1 MPVGSDSHAASGRP
15 VRWGLALRLFAIL
28 TLLGAIAVLVTGVL
42 GYVRA
47 RDALEQAIYNQL
59 TTAREIKA
67 RQVETYFRTIHAELR
82 LLATSKMVVE
92 STREFRSAFNELA
105 REPLSDEMRQ
115 KVSGW
120 YGAHFLPEISRVL
133 GKEPPLADYLPV
145 GSGANYL
152 QYHYIVANPHPAE
165 RRRLLDDAGDGSRY
179 SKLHAVYHPLMRA
192 AATTLGFDDFMI
204 ADAKSGRL
212 IYAVDKEVDFAT
224 STQIGPY
231 RKTNVAAAVARCA
244 GSADRS
250 AVCLED
256 FALYAPSG
264 GEPTAFMA
272 APVIDEGVVIGV
284 LIAQL
289 SDNEIDKVVTG
300 DRRWN
305 HEGFGATGEAYLVG
319 PDHLVRSAPRAF
331 YENRELYFAELKA
344 VGTSEA
350 EMATIRRFDTP
361 ILIQRVDTKA
371 SRSALAGVEG
381 TGEIIGYRGVPTLA
395 SWGPLTI
402 PGLKWA
408 LIAKIDSAEA
418 FAPVYRLRQDLAV
431 VGGLALLV
439 VIATSGWLSRALLGP
454 LHDLTA
460 GVKRFAAGDYGAKVP
475 VRSRD
480 EIGQLCVAF
489 NGMVDE
495 LREKNTVIEGKNR
508 ENEELL
514 LNVLPAPIANRLRGG
529 EQRIA
534 DGFAEVTV
542 AFADLVGFTALSSEM
557 PPQEVVT
564 LLNGLF
570 TRFDVAAQELGIEKI
585 KTVGDAYM
593 AVCGLPVPV
602 ANHAERMVRM
612 AIRMVHITREHALE
626 HQVDMKL
633 RVGVNSGPVVA
644 GVIGK
649 SKYIYDLWGDT
660 VNLASRMESGGIP
673 DSVQVTRPVY
683 EKLKD
688 LFVFEA
694 RGTIEVK
701 GKGSVEAWL
710 LRL

>member
-1 MPVGSDSHAASGRP
+1 MSVDNDGHALSDRP
-15 VRWGLALRLFAIL
+15 VRWGLGARLFAIL
-28 TLLGAIAVLVTGVL
+28 TLLGAVAVVVTGLL

-67 RQVETYFRTIHAELR
+67 RQIETYFRTVHAQLR
-82 LLATSKMVVE
+82 LLAASKMVVD
-92 STREFRSAFNELA
+92 STREFRAAFIELDSQA
-105 REPLSDEMRQ
+105 LPDGTRAEVSD
-115 KVSGW
+115 W
-120 YGAHFLPEISRVL
+120 YRAHFLPEISRVL
-133 GKEPPLADYLPV
+133 GKEPPLADYLPM

-152 QYHYIVANPHPAE
+152 QYHYVVKNPHPTE

-179 SKLHAVYHPLMRA
+179 SRLHALYHPLMRA
-192 AATTLGFDDFMI
+192 AATTVGFDDFMI
-204 ADAKSGRL
+204 ADARSGRL
-212 IYAVDKEVDFAT
+212 IYGVDKEVDFAT

-256 FALYAPSG
+256 FGLYAPAG
-264 GEPTAFMA
+264 GAPTAFMA
-272 APVIDEGVVIGV
+272 APIIDEGIVIGV

-289 SDNEIDKVVTG
+289 SDDEIDKVVTG
-300 DRRWN
+300 DRRWT
-305 HEGFGATGEAYLVG
+305 HEGFGASGEAYLVG
-319 PDHLVRSAPRAF
+319 PDSLVRSAPRAF
-331 YENRELYFAELKA
+331 YENRDLYFAELKA
-344 VGTSEA
+344 VGTPAA
-350 EMATIRRFDTP
+350 EIDAIRRFDTP
-361 ILIQRVDTKA
+361 VLLQRIDTKA

-381 TGEIIGYRGVPTLA
+381 TGEIIGYRGLPTLA
-395 SWGPLTI
+395 SWGPLAI

-408 LIAKIDSAEA
+408 LVAKVDSAEA
-418 FAPVYRLRQDLAV
+418 FAPVYRLRQDLAI

-439 VIATSGWLSRALLGP
+439 VIATSAWLSRALLGP
-454 LHDLTA
+454 LKELTA
-460 GVKRFAAGDYGAKVP
+460 GVRRFAAGDYAARVP

-480 EIGQLCVAF
+480 EVGQLCLAF

-495 LREKNTVIEGKNR
+495 LREKSTVIEGKNR

-529 EQRIA
+529 EQGIA

-593 AVCGLPVPV
+593 AVCGLPVAVP
-602 ANHAERMVRM
+602 NHAERMVRM

-626 HQVDMKL
+626 HRVDMKL
-633 RVGVNSGPVVA
+633 RIGINSGPVVA

-673 DSVQVTRPVY
+673 DSIQVTRPVY
-683 EKLKD
+683 DKLKD
-688 LFVFEA
+688 LFAFEP
-694 RGTIEVK
+694 RGMIEVK

>member
-1 MPVGSDSHAASGRP
+1 MSVDSDGHAPSDRP
-15 VRWGLALRLFAIL
+15 VRWGLGARLFAIL
-28 TLLGAIAVLVTGVL
+28 TLLGTVAVVVTGLL

-67 RQVETYFRTIHAELR
+67 RQIETYFRTIHAQLR
-82 LLATSKMVVE
+82 LLATSKMVVD
-92 STREFRSAFNELA
+92 STRVFRAAFNELDSQA
-105 REPLSDEMRQ
+105 LPDGTRAEVSD
-115 KVSGW
+115 W
-120 YGAHFLPEISRVL
+120 YRAHFLPEISRVL
-133 GKEPPLADYLPV
+133 GKEPPLADYLPM

-152 QYHYIVANPHPAE
+152 QYHYVVKNPHPTE

-179 SKLHAVYHPLMRA
+179 SRLHALYHPLMRA
-192 AATTLGFDDFMI
+192 AATTVGFDDFMI
-204 ADAKSGRL
+204 ADARSGRL
-212 IYAVDKEVDFAT
+212 IYGVDKEVDFAT

-256 FALYAPSG
+256 FGLYAPAG
-264 GEPTAFMA
+264 GAPTAFMA
-272 APVIDEGVVIGV
+272 APIIDEGIVIGV

-289 SDNEIDKVVTG
+289 SDDEIDKVVTG
-300 DRRWN
+300 DRRWT
-305 HEGFGATGEAYLVG
+305 HEGFGASGEAYLVG
-319 PDHLVRSAPRAF
+319 PDSLVRSAPRAF
-331 YENRELYFAELKA
+331 YENRDLYFAELKA
-344 VGTSEA
+344 VGTPEA
-350 EMATIRRFDTP
+350 EIDAIRRFDTP
-361 ILIQRVDTKA
+361 VLLQRIDTKA

-381 TGEIIGYRGVPTLA
+381 TGEIIGYRGLPTLA
-395 SWGPLTI
+395 SWGPLAI

-408 LIAKIDSAEA
+408 LVAKVDSAEA
-418 FAPVYRLRQDLAV
+418 FAPVYRLRQDLAI

-439 VIATSGWLSRALLGP
+439 VVVTSAWLSRALLGP
-454 LHDLTA
+454 LKELTA
-460 GVKRFAAGDYGAKVP
+460 GVRRFAAGDYATRVP

-480 EIGQLCVAF
+480 EVGQLCLAF

-495 LREKNTVIEGKNR
+495 LREKSTVIEGKNR

-529 EQRIA
+529 EQGIA

-593 AVCGLPVPV
+593 AVCGLPVAVP
-602 ANHAERMVRM
+602 NHAERMVRM

-626 HQVDMKL
+626 HRVDMKL
-633 RVGVNSGPVVA
+633 RIGINSGPVVA

-673 DSVQVTRPVY
+673 DSIQVTRPVY
-683 EKLKD
+683 DKLKD
-688 LFVFEA
+688 LFAFEP
-694 RGTIEVK
+694 RGMIEVK